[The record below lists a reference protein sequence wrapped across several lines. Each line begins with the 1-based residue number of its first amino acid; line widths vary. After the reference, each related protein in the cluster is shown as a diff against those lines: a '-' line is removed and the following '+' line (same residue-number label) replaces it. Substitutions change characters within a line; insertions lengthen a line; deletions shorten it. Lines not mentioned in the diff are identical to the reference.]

1 MTSSSSSSCPY
12 LDTINRTLLDFDF
25 EPSCSITLESSPHI
39 YGCLVC
45 GKFFRGKGKQ
55 TPAYTHSVEEGHCV
69 YVHLTKGT
77 FWCLPDGYEID
88 KTEPS
93 LQDIRLALHPTFT
106 KHQIQ
111 TLDTQKE
118 LVRDLFGR
126 RYLPGYVGLNNL
138 NKTDYLNCVV
148 QALGH
153 VRPLRDFFLL
163 APNDDNVTAIGNGA
177 AASNDAAATGSTN
190 GKRKMTTPSSL
201 STATIPYEEFSPI
214 AKCFSLLLRNMW
226 SPHRFKSNVD
236 PHMLVQAVSVASNKR
251 YHVGQQ
257 AEAGEFLSW
266 LLHQLHVGVGG
277 SVVRPSKKKKKKKN
291 RKGGGSI
298 VHETFMGNVEMTTVV
313 TRRKRR
319 GDQAALVMLNE
330 GGRDAVTMHD
340 NNNNNSEVAAFD
352 EDDDDRAGS
361 DDEDTMERKRQ
372 KREILKSLADE
383 TIIDEEETVTET
395 QFLQL
400 TLDIPEK
407 PLFKDDDGGLVIP
420 QEPLVNV
427 LRKFDG
433 VSFSDVLAMHQQT
446 TESKEDGTIVSKKR
460 RYKLKTLPNYLILHL
475 SRFKRNGFFVEK
487 NPTIVMFPVKNF
499 DLSSYV
505 FPEGGRKEVPTEDQ
519 VRAMSTKELKKLLV
533 DYGRGDVANNAIEK
547 NELLQ
552 HCLDFVSTSLP
563 DLLADKYDLVAN
575 ITHDIPAEV
584 GREGTKHNPLEEG
597 SYRCHVQHKATGQWY
612 EMQDLEVT
620 ETMPQ
625 LIGVSESYLLIF
637 ERKGAVLRNT

>member
-1 MTSSSSSSCPY
+1 M
-12 LDTINRTLLDFDF
+12 
-25 EPSCSITLESSPHI
+25 
-39 YGCLVC
+39 
-45 GKFFRGKGKQ
+45 
-55 TPAYTHSVEEGHCV
+55 
-69 YVHLTKGT
+69 
-77 FWCLPDGYEID
+77 
-88 KTEPS
+88 EPS

-106 KHQIQ
+106 TNQVRE
-111 TLDTQKE
+111 LDAQNTE

-148 QALGH
+148 QALAH

-163 APNDDNVTAIGNGA
+163 APNTCQDDDNDVARRMMLSNGDGNDVA
-177 AASNDAAATGSTN
+177 TAATGSTKN
-190 GKRKMTTPSSL
+190 GKRKMTSSSSTL
-201 STATIPYEEFSPI
+201 STTTTIPYEQFSPI

-277 SVVRPSKKKKKKKN
+277 AIVQRSSKKKKTKKKKKS
-291 RKGGGSI
+291 RSGGSI
-298 VHETFMGNVEMTTVV
+298 IHETFMGHVEMTTVV

-319 GDQAALVMLNE
+319 GEKAALTMLNE
-330 GGRDAVTMHD
+330 GGRDA
-340 NNNNNSEVAAFD
+340 AATASSTIND
-352 EDDDDRAGS
+352 TALLDDDDDDDDRAGS
-361 DDEDTMERKRQ
+361 DDEETIERKRQ

-383 TIIDEEETVTET
+383 TIVEEEETVTET

-446 TESKEDGTIVSKKR
+446 AESNEGGTIVSKKR

-475 SRFKRNGFFVEK
+475 RRFKRNGFFVEK

-505 FPEGGRKEVPTEDQ
+505 FPEGGRREVPTEDQ

-533 DYGRGDVANNAIEK
+533 DYGRGDVANNVIEK

-552 HCLDFVSTSLP
+552 HCLDFVSNSLP

-612 EMQDLEVT
+612 EMQDLEVR

-625 LIGVSESYLLIF
+625 LIGVSESYILIF
-637 ERKGAVLRNT
+637 ERKGAVSSTT

>member
-1 MTSSSSSSCPY
+1 MA
-12 LDTINRTLLDFDF
+12 
-25 EPSCSITLESSPHI
+25 
-39 YGCLVC
+39 
-45 GKFFRGKGKQ
+45 Q
-55 TPAYTHSVEEGHCV
+55 
-69 YVHLTKGT
+69 
-77 FWCLPDGYEID
+77 
-88 KTEPS
+88 
-93 LQDIRLALHPTFT
+93 
-106 KHQIQ
+106 
-111 TLDTQKE
+111 LDTQKE

-163 APNDDNVTAIGNGA
+163 APNETDGSVGVNG
-177 AASNDAAATGSTN
+177 DAAADAVGSKN
-190 GKRKMTTPSSL
+190 GKRKMTSPTSS
-201 STATIPYEEFSPI
+201 TTTIPYEEFSPI
-214 AKCFSLLLRNMW
+214 AKCFSLLLRNIW

-266 LLHQLHVGVGG
+266 LLHQLHIGVGG
-277 SVVRPSKKKKKKKN
+277 SIVRPSKKKKKKKKS
-291 RKGGGSI
+291 KGGGSI
-298 VHETFMGNVEMTTVV
+298 IHETFMGNVEMTTVV

-319 GDQAALVMLNE
+319 GEQAALAMLNE
-330 GGRDAVTMHD
+330 GGSDAASMT
-340 NNNNNSEVAAFD
+340 NNNPNEVAAL
-352 EDDDDRAGS
+352 DDDDRAGS
-361 DDEDTMERKRQ
+361 DDEETIERKRQ
-372 KREILKSLADE
+372 QREILKSLANE
-383 TIIDEEETVTET
+383 TIIEEEETVTET

-407 PLFKDDDGGLVIP
+407 PLFKDDEGGLVIP

-433 VSFSDVLAMHQQT
+433 VSFSDVLAMHNQQQQT
-446 TESKEDGTIVSKKR
+446 ESTQENGTIVSKKR

-505 FPEGGRKEVPTEDQ
+505 FPEGGRREVPTEDQ
-519 VRAMSTKELKKLLV
+519 VRAMSIKEMKKLLI
-533 DYGRGDVANNAIEK
+533 DYGREDVANNAIEK
-547 NELLQ
+547 NELLN

-563 DLLADKYDLVAN
+563 DLLAEKYDLVAN

-637 ERKGAVLRNT
+637 ERKGAAS